1 MSIDIADQAF
11 AIEETSKYVCD
22 LDPHILKKAMTS
34 LLGHPDPEVRKAVSQ
49 EMAKASAI
57 TENVNLDARK
67 SPSEIAAEEKQDDE
81 EHMSDAVPTDF
92 EGEEQD
98 VAEDGQEQPPG
109 YHVREPLKALVSKI
123 EPGMIKKA
131 MIALAIHHDPNVRLA
146 VHRELVLADAWF
158 CGATGITRVIN
169 VPRDPNQ
176 GV

>member
-1 MSIDIADQAF
+1 MWDHRCSPWASA

-92 EGEEQD
+92 EGEE
-98 VAEDGQEQPPG
+98 
-109 YHVREPLKALVSKI
+109 
-123 EPGMIKKA
+123 A
-131 MIALAIHHDPNVRLA
+131 MIALATHHDANVRHKVHENLA
-146 VHRELVLADAWF
+146 LADAWF
-158 CGATGITRVIN
+158 RRPCMKEALRVN
-169 VPRDPNQ
+169 
-176 GV
+176 GS